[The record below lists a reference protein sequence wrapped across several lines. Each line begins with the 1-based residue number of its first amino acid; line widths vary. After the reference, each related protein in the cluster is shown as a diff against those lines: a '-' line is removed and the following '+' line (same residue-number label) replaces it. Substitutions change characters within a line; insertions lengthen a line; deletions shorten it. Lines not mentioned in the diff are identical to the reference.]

1 MRCKKHLSD
10 TTSAVGVCATCLRE
24 RLLSLMA
31 AQARAE
37 AHEVQL
43 SRLRSCATAAAAED
57 LPRKSDP
64 LPPPPLVFPRS
75 VSPYVSRRKV
85 EDSSWSFPS
94 PLDDRHRRFHHRF
107 YSTPQVGPTY
117 YGGGISTS
125 SFVTTG
131 SVCRKQRSRF
141 SFLSSLFRSRSEK
154 LDSVPRDSSHST
166 CEPASSSSSS
176 SSSTWFS
183 SMFSRR
189 KKKQSKFCSIE
200 EQMNQ
205 RKKPPPSRF
214 FSRGMSPAGGASEAD
229 GDYDDRRDGSPS
241 ASGYSSESSKWK
253 PSPAASHG
261 STARRGRQGLSRNV
275 SGLAFCLSPL
285 VRASPNHRHW
295 NQKGLPPEFAYTG
308 DVRVPTKPHLSE
320 AASFCANRSRKLAD
334 FGRVNANR

>member
-10 TTSAVGVCATCLRE
+10 ATSNLGVCSTCLRE

-31 AQARAE
+31 AQSRAE
-37 AHEVQL
+37 AHQLHL
-43 SRLRSCATAAAAED
+43 SRLRSYAHPED
-57 LPRKSDP
+57 LSRKSDP
-64 LPPPPLVFPRS
+64 LPPPPPLVFPRS

-85 EDSSWSFPS
+85 EDSSWSFQS
-94 PLDDRHRRFHHRF
+94 PLDDRHRRHHHRF

-125 SFVTTG
+125 SSTFVTTG
-131 SVCRKQRSRF
+131 SVSRKQRSRF
-141 SFLSSLFRSRSEK
+141 SFWSSLFRSRSEK
-154 LDSVPRDSSHST
+154 LDSIPPDSS

-176 SSSTWFS
+176 SWIS

-189 KKKQSKFCSIE
+189 KKKQSKFSSIE
-200 EQMNQ
+200 EEIDQ
-205 RKKPPPSRF
+205 RTNKKKKRPASRF
-214 FSRGMSPAGGASEAD
+214 FSRGMSPARGPNEAD

-275 SGLAFCLSPL
+275 SSLAFCLSPL
-285 VRASPNHRHW
+285 VRASPNHSNW
-295 NQKGLPPEFAYTG
+295 NQRGLPPELAYSG
-308 DVRVPTKPHLSE
+308 EVRVPTKPHLSE

>member
-43 SRLRSCATAAAAED
+43 SRLRSCAAAAAAED

-141 SFLSSLFRSRSEK
+141 SFLSSLFRSRSEN

-176 SSSTWFS
+176 SAWFS

-205 RKKPPPSRF
+205 RKKPLPSRF

-229 GDYDDRRDGSPS
+229 GDYGDRRDGSPS

>member
-10 TTSAVGVCATCLRE
+10 VTSAVGVCATCLRE

-37 AHEVQL
+37 AQQVQL
-43 SRLRSCATAAAAED
+43 SRHRSYARED

-64 LPPPPLVFPRS
+64 LPPPPPLVFPRS

-85 EDSSWSFPS
+85 EDSSWSFQS
-94 PLDDRHRRFHHRF
+94 PLDERHRRFHHRF
-107 YSTPQVGPTY
+107 YSTPQVQPTY

-131 SVCRKQRSRF
+131 SVSRKQRSRF
-141 SFLSSLFRSRSEK
+141 SFWSSLFRSRSEK

-166 CEPASSSSSS
+166 CDPASSSSSS
-176 SSSTWFS
+176 STWLS

-189 KKKQSKFCSIE
+189 KKKQSKCCTIE
-200 EQMNQ
+200 EAMDQ
-205 RKKPPPSRF
+205 RKKPSQPQLLYF
-214 FSRGMSPAGGASEAD
+214 RGMSPAGGASEAD

-295 NQKGLPPEFAYTG
+295 NQKGLPTELAYTG
-308 DVRVPTKPHLSE
+308 EIRAPTKPHLSE